1 LAGAGIGIIFP
12 MAIGWIQSKCS
23 IGTTVMTIMV
33 VSTSLGAQVFKIP
46 ITKLIHKEP
55 ISLINFFQYFVW
67 ALLIFFIGAITT
79 VYLSSFVR
87 SAQDK
92 YETEKKEIGTKQ
104 DSETTNI
111 SSASLNS
118 DSVATLKKTTENC
131 ELLIDS
137 LTHCPT
143 PNQSLTIMTEEFHKI
158 YPNER

>member
-1 LAGAGIGIIFP
+1 
-12 MAIGWIQSKCS
+12 MAVGWIESKCS

-55 ISLINFFQYFVW
+55 ISLINFFNYFVG
-67 ALLIFFIGAITT
+67 ALLLFFIGAITT
-79 VYLSSFVR
+79 VYLSTLVR
-87 SAQDK
+87 SAKDK
-92 YETEKKEIGTKQ
+92 YETEGKEIGTKQ

-111 SSASLNS
+111 SSDSSRSNS
-118 DSVATLKKTTENC
+118 VEILEKPTENC

-137 LTHCPT
+137 ISHCPT
-143 PNQSLTIMTEEFHKI
+143 PIQSLTIMTEEFHKI

>member
-1 LAGAGIGIIFP
+1 
-12 MAIGWIQSKCS
+12 MAIGWIESKCS

-55 ISLINFFQYFVW
+55 ISLINFFQYFVG

-79 VYLSSFVR
+79 VYLSTLVR
-87 SAQDK
+87 SAKDK
-92 YETEKKEIGTKQ
+92 YETEEKEIGTKQ
-104 DSETTNI
+104 DSETTDI
-111 SSASLNS
+111 SSDSS
-118 DSVATLKKTTENC
+118 KGDSVETLKKPTENC

-137 LTHCPT
+137 ISHCPT
-143 PNQSLTIMTEEFHKI
+143 PIQSLTIMTEEFHKI